1 MDGTPLTITD
11 DPTRDDVHYLDDRL
25 YEYNVEKTGF
35 SDGRWLSIFLR
46 DDDGKVMAGLHGW
59 AWGKCCGVDKLWIHK
74 TWRGRGL
81 GTRLMQAAEAEARR
95 RGAEQIVLDTLTFQ
109 APDFYAKLGFER
121 VAAVDDHP
129 RGFQRI
135 SMRKRLEKAL
145 REDGTT
151 A

>member
-1 MDGTPLTITD
+1 MPTPALTITD
-11 DPTRDDVHYLDDRL
+11 EPDHGDVRYLDDRL

-46 DDDGKVMAGLHGW
+46 DDDGTIMAGLHGW
-59 AWGKCCGVDKLWIHK
+59 TWGTCCGVEKLWIHK
-74 TWRGRGL
+74 SWRGRGL
-81 GTRLMQAAEAEARR
+81 GTTLMRAVEDEARA
-95 RGAEQIVLDTLTFQ
+95 RGAEQIVLDTMTFQ

-121 VAAVDDHP
+121 VGAVDGHP
-129 RGFQRI
+129 KGFQRI
-135 SMRKRLEKAL
+135 SMRKRLEPPL